1 MQENVENTI
10 TLLEIFFYPNSPI
23 VEIGRYAAAEKSV
36 HDRFIGYECKPNGEH
51 GCLHI
56 HLNKAPKLKNEGL
69 IAAQLGTHVIYA
81 SLIIARTYKIPNF
94 PIANI
99 KPNAIV

>member
-1 MQENVENTI
+1 MEKI
-10 TLLEIFFYPNSPI
+10 FYPNSPI

-36 HDRFIGYECKPNGEH
+36 HDRFIGYECKANGEH

-56 HLNKAPKLKNEGL
+56 HLNKAPKLKNEGMV
-69 IAAQLGTHVIYA
+69 AAQLGTHTIYA
-81 SLIIARTYKIPNF
+81 SLIIAKMSNIENF
-94 PIANI
+94 